1 MALFNNTRDADVDE
15 DWPRLAVPLDRKHNE
30 AAADAG
36 RRISASRRTLH
47 GMVEPL
53 AQQMS
58 LWVNLPIDRAES
70 TGNTRLQIHKHG
82 DAALGRVTEVVADG
96 AVTIRSKYT
105 LTSPVPAGLPQIAA
119 LRIDV
124 LVSDAESA
132 RRIPEL
138 GFVLSHLKAVVLPPE
153 NGSPLALEFK
163 HAFCDETEPVLDPAE
178 SLNDNDA
185 GWGSYTR
192 QWRPHHAVFLLEQPV
207 AVPSGS
213 RIRIELQQNRN
224 TSGDVAL
231 AIRRGRYWA
240 SSSEAWI
247 GLQHAPEFVAAQ
259 KELAAQT
266 KLAKEI
272 PSVSV
277 PVMDELP
284 EAIQRSNFVF
294 TRGLWLDKGEEVE
307 ADTPA
312 ILPPLPAGV
321 ARNRLTMAR
330 WLVSKDNPL
339 TARVMVNR
347 VWAQLFGIGIVE
359 TVEDFGT
366 SGTLPSHPDL
376 LDHLALRFQ
385 NEHGWRLKSL
395 LREIVLSATYR
406 QSPRATAEKLA
417 ADPQNRLLSRGP
429 RQRLTAEMVRD
440 QALVLSGRFAAKMFG
455 PPVMPPQPEG
465 IWRSVYSDAKWVTA
479 TGDDRY
485 RRAIY
490 TYWKRTSSYPSM
502 VTFDMPSREVCTVR
516 RMPTNTPLQALVT
529 LNDEAYVECAGGLA
543 ERMIAEGGDT
553 ADQRIA
559 WAYRA
564 ATGKTPAAAT
574 LDDLSRLYKNALNQ
588 YASDREMSRYLGPT
602 PEHAALAIVAST
614 ILNLDELLTK

>member
-1 MALFNNTRDADVDE
+1 
-15 DWPRLAVPLDRKHNE
+15 
-30 AAADAG
+30 
-36 RRISASRRTLH
+36 
-47 GMVEPL
+47 
-53 AQQMS
+53 
-58 LWVNLPIDRAES
+58 
-70 TGNTRLQIHKHG
+70 
-82 DAALGRVTEVVADG
+82 
-96 AVTIRSKYT
+96 
-105 LTSPVPAGLPQIAA
+105 
-119 LRIDV
+119 
-124 LVSDAESA
+124 
-132 RRIPEL
+132 
-138 GFVLSHLKAVVLPPE
+138 
-153 NGSPLALEFK
+153 
-163 HAFCDETEPVLDPAE
+163 
-178 SLNDNDA
+178 
-185 GWGSYTR
+185 
-192 QWRPHHAVFLLEQPV
+192 
-207 AVPSGS
+207 
-213 RIRIELQQNRN
+213 
-224 TSGDVAL
+224 
-231 AIRRGRYWA
+231 
-240 SSSEAWI
+240 
-247 GLQHAPEFVAAQ
+247 
-259 KELAAQT
+259 
-266 KLAKEI
+266 
-272 PSVSV
+272 
-277 PVMDELP
+277 
-284 EAIQRSNFVF
+284 
-294 TRGLWLDKGEEVE
+294 
-307 ADTPA
+307 
-312 ILPPLPAGV
+312 
-321 ARNRLTMAR
+321 MAR